1 MQETMDDYKD
11 ELEASFRKLADKDVM
26 SGKVENEDEATDN
39 LAWEH
44 MKELKESKETFDVK
58 VGGMVNGGLI
68 AYVEELRGFIPASQI
83 AMEFVDNMD
92 EYLGKT
98 LNVMVITADRERKKL
113 ILSAKAVL
121 KEAEER
127 KKNDR
132 MASYK
137 EGDVVIGTIETIMPY
152 GAFIAIGDGISG
164 LVHISQICERRIK
177 SPAEVL
183 KTGDEVRARI
193 IAIKDGKISLS
204 IKVLEDMSEEDE
216 SEHEHIDL
224 PEAEDVTTCLGDIFK
239 NIRL

>member
-1 MQETMDDYKD
+1 
-11 ELEASFRKLADKDVM
+11 
-26 SGKVENEDEATDN
+26 
-39 LAWEH
+39 
-44 MKELKESKETFDVK
+44 
-58 VGGMVNGGLI
+58 
-68 AYVEELRGFIPASQI
+68 
-83 AMEFVDNMD
+83 
-92 EYLGKT
+92 
-98 LNVMVITADRERKKL
+98 
-113 ILSAKAVL
+113 
-121 KEAEER
+121 
-127 KKNDR
+127 

-137 EGDVVIGTIETIMPY
+137 EGDVVIGTVETIMPY